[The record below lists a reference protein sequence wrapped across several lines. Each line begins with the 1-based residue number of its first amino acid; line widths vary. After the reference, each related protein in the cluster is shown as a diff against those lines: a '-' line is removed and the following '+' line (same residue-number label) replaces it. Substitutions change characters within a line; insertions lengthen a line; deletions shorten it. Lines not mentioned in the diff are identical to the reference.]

1 MSKYVETHA
10 KESFTNF
17 TFLGDVKAVKQNKSV
32 NASIHLVM
40 MLWAEGC
47 MHGIQMTR
55 IVAAPQ
61 PVELSNTKCL
71 VMMTALVWLGVENV

>member
-40 MLWAEGC
+40 MLRDEGC

-55 IVAAPQ
+55 IVASRAIQ
-61 PVELSNTKCL
+61 DKMLSHDDGFSLAKSRKCL
-71 VMMTALVWLGVENV
+71 KV

>member
-10 KESFTNF
+10 KESFTNV

-32 NASIHLVM
+32 NANIHLVM
-40 MLWAEGC
+40 VLWAEGC

-55 IVAAPQ
+55 IVPAQ
-61 PVELSNTKCL
+61 HVELSNTKCL
-71 VMMTALVWLGVENV
+71 VMMMALIWLGVENV